1 VLARFRK
8 AYVRWLA
15 WIRKIFKELGFVG
28 DELEMRVRLFLCYF
42 TWERIMFPGLSKA
55 RAKKL
60 IEHQVALLIRP

>member
-1 VLARFRK
+1 MLARLRAVYDK
-8 AYVRWLA
+8 QLA
-15 WIRKIFKELGFVG
+15 WHRKIFKEIGFVG
-28 DELEMRVRLFLCYF
+28 DDLETRVRLFVCYF